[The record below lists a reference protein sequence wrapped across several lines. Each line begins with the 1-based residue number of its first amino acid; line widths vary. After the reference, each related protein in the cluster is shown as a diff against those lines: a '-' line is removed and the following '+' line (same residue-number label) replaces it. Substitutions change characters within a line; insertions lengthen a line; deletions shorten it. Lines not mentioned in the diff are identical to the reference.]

1 MAIRNV
7 RTFDR
12 RTFKNDCKVDQKSKK
27 LSERTFLENFNIFG
41 NIRSNLRLH

>member
-12 RTFKNDCKVDQKSKK
+12 RSFDCKLDQMSKK
-27 LSERTFLENFNIFG
+27 LSERTFLENFDIFG
-41 NIRSNLRLH
+41 NIRSNSRLVH